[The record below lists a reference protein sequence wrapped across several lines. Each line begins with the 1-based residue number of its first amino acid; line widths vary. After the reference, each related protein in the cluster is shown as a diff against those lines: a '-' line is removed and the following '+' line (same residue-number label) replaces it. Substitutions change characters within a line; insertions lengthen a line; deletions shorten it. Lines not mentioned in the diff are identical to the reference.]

1 MGRSTVME
9 DGVEGVFAQRPPKT
23 GLGSNSVGMRPA
35 VSMDLEVVRPAG
47 PAPGTYVII
56 RCWAPV
62 L

>member
-1 MGRSTVME
+1 ME